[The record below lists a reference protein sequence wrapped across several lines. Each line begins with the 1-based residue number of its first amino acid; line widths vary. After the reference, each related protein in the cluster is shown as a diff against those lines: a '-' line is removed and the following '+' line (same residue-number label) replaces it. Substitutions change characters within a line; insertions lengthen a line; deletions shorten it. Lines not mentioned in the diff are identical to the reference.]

1 MCRFCPQDNP
11 SGLPRSALGSDCCT
25 GAACKRARA
34 HERAQRAAGV
44 QVATPTQAETTQCFK
59 VKAVIGVSLCME
71 QMSAAERRVGRE
83 RADEEIRC
91 QVRGKFGSD
100 ADEDTD
106 DMLPD
111 TRWFTS
117 PHVRGQTSSP
127 QHVRGRRPLAARAS
141 PAARTP
147 RCASCSTWGT
157 CAALSRLNPE
167 VIAKEDAGQ
176 NSR

>member
-1 MCRFCPQDNP
+1 MSEPFVCRFCPQGNP

-44 QVATPTQAETTQCFK
+44 QVATPTQAETTLCFK
-59 VKAVIGVSLCME
+59 VKEVIGVSLCME

-100 ADEDTD
+100 ADEDND

-111 TRWFTS
+111 TRWVKLSELTDNIREADLKALDEFT
-117 PHVRGQTSSP
+117 RGLNKGIKDAKARSW
-127 QHVRGRRPLAARAS
+127 RRTVA
-141 PAARTP
+141 
-147 RCASCSTWGT
+147 
-157 CAALSRLNPE
+157 
-167 VIAKEDAGQ
+167 
-176 NSR
+176 

>member
-1 MCRFCPQDNP
+1 MVYERDAKFGQPSQVAHAHLAMSEPFVCRFCPQDNP
-11 SGLPRSALGSDCCT
+11 SGLPRSAPGSDCCT

-59 VKAVIGVSLCME
+59 VKEVIGVSLCME

-111 TRWFTS
+111 TRW
-117 PHVRGQTSSP
+117 V
-127 QHVRGRRPLAARAS
+127 
-141 PAARTP
+141 
-147 RCASCSTWGT
+147 
-157 CAALSRLNPE
+157 
-167 VIAKEDAGQ
+167 
-176 NSR
+176 

>member
-1 MCRFCPQDNP
+1 MSEPFVCRFCPQDNP
-11 SGLPRSALGSDCCT
+11 SGLPRSAPGSDCCT

-59 VKAVIGVSLCME
+59 VKEVIGVSLCME

-111 TRWFTS
+111 TRW
-117 PHVRGQTSSP
+117 V
-127 QHVRGRRPLAARAS
+127 
-141 PAARTP
+141 
-147 RCASCSTWGT
+147 
-157 CAALSRLNPE
+157 
-167 VIAKEDAGQ
+167 
-176 NSR
+176 